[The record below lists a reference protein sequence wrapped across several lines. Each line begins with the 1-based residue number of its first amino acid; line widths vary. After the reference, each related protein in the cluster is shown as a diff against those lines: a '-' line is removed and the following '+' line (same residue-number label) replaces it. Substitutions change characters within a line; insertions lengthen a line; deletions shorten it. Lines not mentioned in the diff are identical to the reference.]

1 MSTIEDQTIAIAA
14 VLQCCRLVRE
24 LAYEGR
30 IEHEHLAAANIHSL
44 FNFDPKDT
52 PDTFGGNV
60 HDLNLGLETFLTLLS
75 GGERQASDTEIIR
88 YAVNLV
94 GVAKAFMNDGDMM
107 RKLHQ
112 RLEELKPAYLEHGVD
127 DALMT
132 DLNKLYRE
140 TISNLP
146 VRIVING
153 EKRFLEEP
161 RIASHIR
168 SLLLAGVRAT
178 VLWRQV
184 GGTRWA
190 LLLRRGQYLNAVRKL
205 SLGHE

>member
-1 MSTIEDQTIAIAA
+1 MTRIEEQAIAIAA
-14 VLQCCRLVRE
+14 ILQCCRLVRE

-30 IEHEHLAAANIHSL
+30 IEHEHLVAANIHSL

-52 PDTFGGNV
+52 LDTFGGDIHN
-60 HDLNLGLETFLTLLS
+60 LNLGLETFQTLLS
-75 GGERQASDTEIIR
+75 GGERQESDTEIIR
-88 YAVNLV
+88 YAVNLI
-94 GVAKAFMNDGDMM
+94 GVTKAFMSDGDMM
-107 RKLHQ
+107 RAVHA
-112 RLEELKPAYLEHGVD
+112 RLEALKPAYLEHGVD

-132 DLNKLYRE
+132 DLNLLYRE
-140 TISNLP
+140 TISQLP

-178 VLWRQV
+178 VLWRQL

-190 LLLRRGQYLNAVRKL
+190 LVLRRGQYLKVVRKL

>member
-1 MSTIEDQTIAIAA
+1 MHTIEDQTIAIAA

-30 IEHEHLAAANIHSL
+30 IEHEHLAAANIRSV

-52 PDTFGGNV
+52 LDTFGGKV
-60 HDLNLGLETFLTLLS
+60 HDLNLGLETFLKLLS
-75 GGERQASDTEIIR
+75 GGDRQPSDAEIIR
-88 YAVNLV
+88 YAINLV
-94 GVAKAFMNDGDMM
+94 SVAKAFMSDEEMM
-107 RKLHQ
+107 FTVHQ
-112 RLEELKPAYLEHGVD
+112 RLEALKPAFEAHGVD

-132 DLNKLYRE
+132 DLNLLYRE
-140 TISNLP
+140 TISTLP
-146 VRIVING
+146 ARIVING

-190 LLLRRGQYLNAVRKL
+190 LLLRRGQYLKAARKL